1 VVDGKAMQMLG
12 LSGTSGF
19 LWPAITIA
27 GSKVSRFS
35 TTRARCSRVGVTV
48 NHFRIGERK
57 RDLAS
62 ERALPEVVCGR
73 RGAGRGGLARG
84 RLESS
89 QSFKIVGGRDRDHK
103 VAGIDLWGS

>member
-1 VVDGKAMQMLG
+1 VAVGAAMQMLG

-35 TTRARCSRVGVTV
+35 TTRAQCSRVGVTV
-48 NHFRIGERK
+48 KHFRIGER
-57 RDLAS
+57 RQDQAR
-62 ERALPEVVCGR
+62 EEALPEVVCGR
-73 RGAGRGGLARG
+73 RGAGRGGSVRG
-84 RLESS
+84 RLESL
-89 QSFKIVGGRDRDHK
+89 QTFKIVDARDRDRK